1 MAGAY
6 CDWGGTV
13 SGAATAAEKGE
24 ATGRR
29 RLLLLLRVVSASRRR
44 WQNPQPTDDYVSP
57 VALPCSSSEPG
68 VTAAGAPPH
77 RQAHGKNYEEL
88 PFQST
93 TAAESVEAAMAPE
106 G

>member
-6 CDWGGTV
+6 CDWGGQ
-13 SGAATAAEKGE
+13 SAGQ
-24 ATGRR
+24 R
-29 RLLLLLRVVSASRRR
+29 RLLRKEK
-44 WQNPQPTDDYVSP
+44 QQGDD
-57 VALPCSSSEPG
+57 ACCCCCECEPG